1 MLKRSSRNTM
11 TRLTRTQRKVR
22 DAAFADWL
30 DSLRP
35 GYDVRKAMV
44 SARQRS
50 GFTQRE
56 LALRMGTS
64 QAVIG
69 RLERGERSPNV
80 KTLRKMAEVTGSK
93 LVIRLDEPEGV
104 EAPGLS

>member
-1 MLKRSSRNTM
+1 M
-11 TRLTRTQRKVR
+11 TRLTRAQRKVR

-44 SARQRS
+44 GARQRA

-69 RLERGERSPNV
+69 RLERGDRSPTV
-80 KTLRKMAEVTGSK
+80 KTLRKMAEVTGSR
-93 LVIRLDEPEGV
+93 LVIRLERPEG
-104 EAPGLS
+104 